1 MLSCGINFEAGEMLW
16 IVLGHDAAT
25 TMVDD
30 EGSTT
35 VDWLFFGG
43 KFIARYPGFGRTFHG
58 DGFLDPALYLTTFLV
73 STWMHARRGRISCIC
88 QTTWESTENPYPHDW
103 KAR

>member
-30 EGSTT
+30 KGSTT
-35 VDWLFFGG
+35 AVDWTFFGG
-43 KFIARYPGFGRTFHG
+43 KFVARYPGFGCIFHG
-58 DGFLDPALYLTTFLV
+58 NGFLDRELYLTTVRFWCLHGCMPDEGANCM
-73 STWMHARRGRISCIC
+73 S
-88 QTTWESTENPYPHDW
+88 
-103 KAR
+103 